1 MASTI
6 DLSGLEHYINTL
18 EKYKVLLKNFYKAM
32 EMLCQEAQ
40 RYAEQEYSQYGR
52 TDITV
57 GYDNDGKRA
66 TIYARS
72 INSNID
78 NPSQIAFYEFG
89 TGRVGENT
97 YQGTKPQ
104 SGVPITGEWKYYY
117 PSKAKRTSRT
127 TGEEGWWWDNT
138 FQRGIQAEAEMWKTS
153 QFIRQQ
159 AKYIIQNYFQNESG
173 AV

>member
-18 EKYKVLLKNFYKAM
+18 EKYKVLLRNFYKAM

-40 RYAEQEYSQYGR
+40 RYAEQEYNQNGR

-57 GYDNDGKRA
+57 DYDNSGKRA
-66 TIYARS
+66 TISA
-72 INSNID
+72 NGE
-78 NPSQIAFYEFG
+78 QVAFYEFG

-97 YQGTKPQ
+97 YQGTTP
-104 SGVPITGEWKYYY
+104 SDGVPITGEWKYYY
-117 PSKAKRTSRT
+117 PSKAKITVKS
-127 TGEEGWWWDNT
+127 TGDEGWWWDNT
-138 FQRGIQAEAEMWKTS
+138 FHKGITAEAQMWKTS

-159 AKYIIQNYFQNESG
+159 AHTIIQRYFQSESG
-173 AV
+173 GV